1 MRIEQFE
8 AILEV
13 AQQKSMQKAAEALY
27 TSTQNISKL
36 IKDFE
41 KELHIQIFIRNKH
54 GIFLTS
60 EGEYI
65 VQELQIVMQTLNAL
79 KSHYL
84 DLTDSEPIQGRIDRV
99 HILSV
104 PSERETA
111 SAMLEYIG
119 DHYTLQSATLNIKDA
134 MIINSLLKQDRDK
147 LLQDYDFIFT
157 NMLEPDLLQLK
168 EIPADPPLFLL
179 YKNRLGI
186 HLNQH
191 SVFSQQDSISI
202 KDLLNEPLIAY
213 VPDGLETT
221 LPLLAMKN
229 IGVSL
234 QPKYNITSEKTC
246 QHFIQKN
253 MGYSLVPYLE
263 NTPFNA
269 AEPNTVI
276 IPLKEKV
283 FIHHILLVNPRLLHT
298 QFYTRIQNL
307 LLKQYK
313 YMHPI
318 Y

>member
-13 AQQKSMQKAAEALY
+13 AQQKSMQKAAEMLY

-54 GIFLTS
+54 GIFLTA
-60 EGEYI
+60 EGDYI
-65 VQELQIVMQTLNAL
+65 VHELQTVMQTLNAL

-84 DLTDSEPIQGRIDRV
+84 DFSEDELIQGCIDRV
-99 HILSV
+99 HILAV

-111 SAMLEYIG
+111 SALLEYLG
-119 DHYTLQSATLNIKDA
+119 EHYTLQGATLNIKDA
-134 MIINSLLKQDRDK
+134 MIINSLLKQDHVT
-147 LLQDYDFIFT
+147 LLQNYDFIFT
-157 NMLEPDLLQLK
+157 NMLEPDIVNIK
-168 EIPADPPLFLL
+168 EAAADFPLFLL

-191 SVFSQQDSISI
+191 SRFSQQESLSI
-202 KDLLNEPLIAY
+202 KELLNEPLIAY

-229 IGVSL
+229 MGVNL

-263 NTPFNA
+263 NSPLNS
-269 AEPNTVI
+269 AEPNTII

-283 FIHHILLVNPRLLHT
+283 FIHHILLINPRLLHT
-298 QFYTRIQNL
+298 QYYTRIQNL

-313 YMHPI
+313 YMHQL

>member
-8 AILEV
+8 AIIEV

-41 KELHIQIFIRNKH
+41 KELHVQIFIRNKH
-54 GIFLTS
+54 GVFLTS
-60 EGEYI
+60 EGDYI
-65 VQELQIVMQTLNAL
+65 VKELQSVMHTLNAL
-79 KSHYL
+79 KGHYL
-84 DLTDSEPIQGRIDRV
+84 DLSDDAPIQGRIDRV

-111 SAMLEYIG
+111 SGMLEYLG
-119 DHYTLQSATLNIKDA
+119 EHYTLHSAHLNIKDA
-134 MIINSLLKQDRDK
+134 MMINSLLKQDRVK
-147 LLQDYDFIFT
+147 LLQNYDFIFT
-157 NMLEPDLLQLK
+157 NMLEPDLLSLR
-168 EIPADPPLFLL
+168 ETLLDFPLFLL

-191 SVFSQQDSISI
+191 SLFSQQESISI

-213 VPDGLETT
+213 IPDGLEIT

-229 IGVSL
+229 MGVSL
-234 QPKYNITSEKTC
+234 QPKYNITSEQTC

-263 NTPFNA
+263 NA
-269 AEPNTVI
+269 LLKAEEPNTVI

-298 QFYTRIQNL
+298 PYYARIQNL

-313 YMHPI
+313 YMHQV